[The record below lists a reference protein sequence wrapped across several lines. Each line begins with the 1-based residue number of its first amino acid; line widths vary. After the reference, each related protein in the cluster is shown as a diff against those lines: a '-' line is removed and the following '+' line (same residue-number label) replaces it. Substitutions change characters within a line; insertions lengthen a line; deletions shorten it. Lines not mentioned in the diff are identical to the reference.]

1 MKRALLGVLSA
12 AALASGAAVF
22 AGGAAAVHS
31 PVGIYDAVLPPPV
44 GGTVGGAAAL
54 VDLRVNDQLTVAV
67 AGLAPGGTYLF
78 HVHETRL
85 PGDPCLIP
93 GPHRPLGAW
102 LVNTLVGDAAGA
114 ATVTTTA
121 PRFTHHH
128 DETYWVDVETP
139 EGAVVACGAL
149 VPRPA

>member
-1 MKRALLGVLSA
+1 LRRALIGVLSA

-31 PVGIYDAVLPPPV
+31 PTGVYDAALLPPA
-44 GGTVGGAAAL
+44 GGTAGGAAAL
-54 VDLRVNDQLTVAV
+54 VDLPANDRLTVALG
-67 AGLAPGGTYLF
+67 GLVPGGTYAF
-78 HVHETRL
+78 HVHETRQ

-93 GPHRPLGAW
+93 GPHEPHGAW
-102 LVNTLVGDAAGA
+102 LVSTLVADAAGA

-121 PRFTHHH
+121 PRFTVHH
-128 DETYWVDVETP
+128 DETYWIDVETP

-149 VPRPA
+149 VPRAA